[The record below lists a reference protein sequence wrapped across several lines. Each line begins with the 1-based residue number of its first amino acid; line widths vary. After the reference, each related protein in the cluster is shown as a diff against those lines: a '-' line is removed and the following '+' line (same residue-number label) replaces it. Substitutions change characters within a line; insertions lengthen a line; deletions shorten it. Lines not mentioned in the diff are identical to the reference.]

1 MILDA
6 IVAHK
11 RGEVAQ
17 KREETPLAALEEK
30 AYSCPPCRNFRD
42 ALRTGGISLI
52 AEIKRKSPSRGD
64 ILPGVEAVEIA
75 SIYEQ
80 CGARAVS
87 VLTDA
92 KYFGGSTDDL
102 VKVSNHTHL
111 PCLRKEFIIDEYQ
124 IYEARACGASAVLL
138 IVRILTDAELKSH
151 LALAHKL
158 GLSVLVETHTE
169 EEINRAK
176 DAGAHIIGINNRN
189 LDTLEIDVNT
199 TMHLKNRVSGGYT
212 LVSESGIHT
221 RREVK
226 LLEDGGVD
234 AILVGESILTSGNI
248 RAKIM
253 ELLGHDED

>member
-1 MILDA
+1 M
-6 IVAHK
+6 
-11 RGEVAQ
+11 
-17 KREETPLAALEEK
+17 
-30 AYSCPPCRNFRD
+30 
-42 ALRTGGISLI
+42 
-52 AEIKRKSPSRGD
+52 
-64 ILPGVEAVEIA
+64 VEIFTVGGGD
-75 SIYEQ
+75 YLVNVFQ
-80 CGARAVS
+80 AVAAW
-87 VLTDA
+87 TGN
-92 KYFGGSTDDL
+92 GGYKS
-102 VKVSNHTHL
+102 
-111 PCLRKEFIIDEYQ
+111 
-124 IYEARACGASAVLL
+124 LL
-138 IVRILTDAELKSH
+138 QVVMVM
-151 LALAHKL
+151 

-199 TMHLKNRVSGGYT
+199 TMRLKNRVSGGYT